1 MTLFEQ
7 VKNNLDN
14 KNMEAL
20 KSLINEADIL
30 EVVELIKELPS
41 EEKVIVFRLLNK
53 EKALEVF
60 EQLDVELQQK
70 LISSFKEDR
79 AIELISGMEPD
90 DRVRLLDELPARV
103 AKKLLS
109 SLSLEERE
117 KTNELMGYSPRT
129 AGRIMTP
136 EYVRIKREDTVKD
149 ALETV
154 RKNGQEKETVYLL
167 YVTDNTRK
175 LEGVV
180 SLRELVMASPQQ
192 KVEDIMTQN
201 LANVSID
208 TDQEEVARL
217 LQDLDLL
224 AVPVVD
230 RENRLVGI
238 ITVDDAMDIIDEE
251 TTDDIF
257 DKAGLTALA
266 GQETGR
272 SLRLVTGS
280 MWQVWLVRLPFLVIT
295 LIGGLTA
302 GAVIDVYEDTL
313 GAIPYLAIFIPVIMD
328 MGGNVGTQ
336 SSTIFTRAYVLGHIS
351 IKHFFRHWLR
361 EIGIG
366 LSIGVIM
373 GLVTGIIASV
383 WQQKPELGLTV
394 GIALAITV
402 TLATTLGFLVPF
414 TLVRLGFDQAAG
426 SDPFI
431 TTIKD
436 IVSLMVYFYL
446 VTVFM
451 GHLIY

>member
-1 MTLFEQ
+1 MLLLEK
-7 VKNNLDN
+7 VKEHLENQE
-14 KNMEAL
+14 MESL
-20 KSLINEADIL
+20 KELVNETDVMEITDLIE
-30 EVVELIKELPS
+30 ELPS
-41 EEKVIVFRLLNK
+41 DEEAVVFRLLDK
-53 EKALEVF
+53 EKALDVF
-60 EQLDVELQQK
+60 EQLDIELQQK

-79 AIELISGMEPD
+79 AIEFVSAMEPD

-103 AKKLLS
+103 TKKLLA
-109 SLSLEERE
+109 SLSYEERQ
-117 KTNELMGYSPRT
+117 KTNELMGYSPKT

-136 EYVRIKREDTVKD
+136 EYVRLKREESVKD

-154 RKNGQEKETVYLL
+154 RKNGGEKETVYIL

-180 SLRELVMASPQQ
+180 SLRELVMASPDQ
-192 KVEDIMTQN
+192 KVEEIMNQN
-201 LANVSID
+201 IASVSTD

-272 SLRLVTGS
+272 SLRMVTGS
-280 MWQVWLVRLPFLVIT
+280 LWQVWLVRLPFLVIT

-302 GAVIDVYEDTL
+302 GAVIDVYEETL
-313 GAIPYLAIFIPVIMD
+313 QAITALAVFIPVIMD

-351 IKHFFRHWLR
+351 MKRFFRHWFR
-361 EIGIG
+361 EIGVG
-366 LSIGVIM
+366 LSIGMIM
-373 GLVTGIIASV
+373 GVATGLVASL
-383 WQQKPELGLTV
+383 WQESVELGLTV
-394 GIALAITV
+394 GLSLAITV
-402 TLATTLGFLVPF
+402 TLATGLGFLVPF

-446 VTVFM
+446 TTVFM
-451 GHLIY
+451 GHLL